1 MTGARSPGAV
11 GRGWLVLRIGLGLLI
26 LGTGVGKALDLPG
39 FVRVMETYGLL
50 APALLSSVA
59 VAITASEL
67 VLGVWL
73 ISGWRPAT
81 ALLAAIAVNLG
92 YAVLLSLT
100 LARGLDLKN
109 CGCFGVFLARP
120 LRWFSPLEDL
130 AFAGLAWLLYRR
142 VSSLPWPSGVDRRDV
157 ETRRDGHAQ

>member
-1 MTGARSPGAV
+1 MTEARSPASK
-11 GRGWLVLRIGLGLLI
+11 GRGRLVLRIALGLLI
-26 LGTGVGKALDLPG
+26 LGTGVGKAFDLPG

-50 APALLSSVA
+50 TSAFLYPVA
-59 VAITASEL
+59 VAVTISEL

-73 ISGWRPAT
+73 LSGWRPAT
-81 ALLAAIAVNLG
+81 AALAAIAVSLG

-109 CGCFGVFLARP
+109 CGCFGIFLARP

-130 AFAGLAWLLYRR
+130 ALAGLSWLLYRR
-142 VSSLPWPSGVDRRDV
+142 ASGLTPNGPGPIV
-157 ETRRDGHAQ
+157 ET